1 VPAGDFA
8 VGLIESI
15 SAHSQMKVEKRAIGG
30 VPWQPWTNPFMRF
43 DVGGPI
49 HPTRQIFGLDK
60 ALGLPALYAATKILA
75 DNTASLPIK
84 VYTTARDG
92 RRVPYTGPTLFDN
105 PSVIDTPYEWMF
117 ACMSSLLLQGNVWGL
132 ITGRDGFGFPTGIE
146 WVPAERVQVEQ
157 ENPEVFNPLAANV
170 YVDGRRMKWY
180 GADSEL
186 FHLRGYNYPGRIE
199 GISPMM
205 KFAHIVLSGHEMQRY
220 SNDWFAAGGFPP
232 GTFQNSELEIDA
244 EQAAQIRRMVTTSI
258 QRHEPLVY
266 GRDWDYTPITVPPNE
281 AVFIQAMQLNAAQ
294 VAAIYDMPANRVG
307 GSNGSSLTYS
317 TVEQNDIQVIGAMR
331 PWNQRLISGFGRILP
346 ARRNIDFDTNFLLKT
361 DLKTQAE
368 IDQIDRN
375 IGTRTVDEIRESH
388 GYAPYPNGA
397 GQESLPLQ
405 LIVSMGQRAGALPKS
420 LMPQIDLL
428 IDIAGAKLEKLQK
441 QGATKTP
448 AGSEFAPDPKT
459 GKPAGPANDPG
470 QFYANMMNAYSR
482 MAEESSL
489 TELAAFLRDPQIQ
502 RSVINQIELEA
513 AAPLMKNA
521 ALNDIIENYKEL
533 PPGGING

>member
-49 HPTRQIFGLDK
+49 HPTRQVFGLDK

-75 DNTASLPIK
+75 DNTASLPVK
-84 VYTTARDG
+84 LYTQGRDG
-92 RRVPYTGPTLFDN
+92 RRVPYNGPSIFDN

-117 ACMSSLLLQGNVWGL
+117 ACMSSLLLQGNAWGL

-146 WVPAERVQVEQ
+146 WVPVERVQVEQ
-157 ENPEVFNPLAANV
+157 ETEVFNPLAANV
-170 YVDGRRMKWY
+170 YVDGRRMKWH
-180 GADSEL
+180 GPDTEL
-186 FHLRGYNYPGRIE
+186 FHLRGFNYAGRLE

-294 VAAIYDMPANRVG
+294 VAAIFGLPADRVG
-307 GSNGSSLTYS
+307 GANGSSLTYS

-331 PWNQRLISGFGRILP
+331 PWNQRLVSGFGRILP
-346 ARRNIDFDTNFLLKT
+346 ARRTIDFDTNFLLKT

-375 IGTRTVDEIRESH
+375 IGVRTADEIREAR
-388 GYAPYPNGA
+388 GLPPYPKGA
-397 GQESLPLQ
+397 GSESLPLQ

-428 IDIAGAKLEKLQK
+428 IDIAGKQLENYAKKGLTKAPTVNQEDPNTGQK
-441 QGATKTP
+441 T
-448 AGSEFAPDPKT
+448 
-459 GKPAGPANDPG
+459 GPANDPG

-482 MAEESSL
+482 MSEEAGL
-489 TELAAFLRDPQIQ
+489 AELAAFLRDPQIQ
-502 RSVINQIELEA
+502 RSVINQIELESD
-513 AAPLMKNA
+513 APLRKNA

-533 PPGGING
+533 PPGGIND